1 MKYLLATIFAL
12 AALILAAGC
21 SKPVPPSVKFPHT
34 TPFSLKLGQT
44 GESSLVP
51 GFTILFDKVTA
62 DSRCPM
68 GVECITAGKADLVL
82 RVGKDGATETIKLSF
97 TLPNGTSNV
106 TEFKGH
112 TIRVVGVTPFKI
124 KDREINPEEYI
135 LAITVTETPPPPIQ
149 IKLGDS
155 FMLGVGEGFVL
166 EDDPE
171 YRLQFDSVVG
181 DSRCTQGVQCL
192 WAGRVDAVFSAR
204 KGGQTQ
210 VLRLAT
216 GELSQ
221 GGNSVGAFGPYTLEF
236 KAIAPPKTQGPI
248 ALGQYKASLVVKK

>member
-1 MKYLLATIFAL
+1 MKNLLVSIFAL
-12 AALILAAGC
+12 AALFMAPGC
-21 SKPVPPSVKFPHT
+21 SKPAPPPVKFPHT

-51 GFTILFDKVTA
+51 GFTILFEKVTA

-82 RVGKDGATETIKLSF
+82 RVGKDGAAETINLSF

-135 LAITVTETPPPPIQ
+135 LAITVTETPPPPVQ
-149 IKLGDS
+149 MKLGDY
-155 FMLGVGEGFVL
+155 FMLGVGDGIVL

-171 YRLQFDSVVG
+171 YRLRFDSLAS
-181 DSRCTQGVQCL
+181 DSRCPEGVQCI
-192 WAGRVDAVFSAR
+192 WAGRVDAVFSVQ
-204 KGGQTQ
+204 KGNQTQ

-216 GELSQ
+216 GDLSQ
-221 GGNSVGAFGPYTLEF
+221 GGSSAGAFGPYTLEF
-236 KAIAPPKTQGPI
+236 KAITPPKTQAPI
-248 ALGQYKASLVVKK
+248 LLRLYKASLVIKK